1 MNRLRSPGVGRTL
14 TWLSALVLIAG
25 VVAFT
30 TVKLGSDDSPKPA
43 AAPTTNQSTIDG
55 TDYDPGPSTPTP
67 KESDVPS
74 AARRVA
80 GEFVLA
86 AAGREDLKKAW
97 TLAHPELKRDCGCTY
112 KEWLTGNINVQYYPT
127 KQLKGASFAVNELGP
142 GLVVL
147 EVLLVPKDG
156 APVGPQ
162 AFYIGLKQVNGK
174 NGPWK
179 VYYWAPQSGIPVP
192 QQPN

>member
-1 MNRLRSPGVGRTL
+1 MAV
-14 TWLSALVLIAG
+14 WLSGLVLIAG
-25 VVAFT
+25 IVAFT
-30 TVKLGSDDSPKPA
+30 TVKLGSDDSPAPA
-43 AAPTTNQSTIDG
+43 ATPTSGQSTTDG
-55 TDYDPGPSTPTP
+55 LDYDPGPSTPTP
-67 KESDVPS
+67 KESDVPA
-74 AARRVA
+74 AARKVA

-127 KQLKGASFAVNELGP
+127 KDLKGASFAVNELGP

-156 APVGPQ
+156 ATVGPQ

-174 NGPWK
+174 KGPWR
-179 VYYWAPQSGIPVP
+179 VYYWAPQSSVPVP